1 MAPRPGGNGGT
12 LQVRWREVVDRL
24 TERQQEVLHLL
35 AEGLSPQ
42 SVAEQLNITLN
53 TVNSH
58 KTIILADDARLN
70 YQLLGRRF
78 GHFVPAGLRTRL

>member
-1 MAPRPGGNGGT
+1 VG
-12 LQVRWREVVDRL
+12 DSL

-58 KTIILADDARLN
+58 KAIILADDA
-70 YQLLGRRF
+70 
-78 GHFVPAGLRTRL
+78 GLT